1 VEQARAFEARG
12 PESLRA
18 FVAWLERR
26 AGTAILDY
34 EGAGLDDDED
44 AVRVLTIHGAKG
56 LEFPIVI
63 LAGLG
68 AAEQP
73 ETPVF
78 GIDRSS
84 NKVAIAIGSKS
95 HAGRF
100 TIGPADRVLAQ
111 ERRHAAAERDR
122 LLYVGATRARD
133 HLLVSLFHPDKVKN
147 SLAGRLIDHGI
158 RATCEALPL
167 LPDTIAAYPPPF
179 AELLLDEPPS
189 LDEYQDEHE
198 RLLASYH
205 LRYTSATALGRSGIE
220 DVKDEREDITEP
232 WARGRAGTHIGRAVH
247 AALQSVAWTA
257 GDAEVDAVARAQ
269 AVAEAVP
276 ERAGDNARLIR
287 RALDSDA
294 AARARAGR
302 ALREVPFA
310 LARDGI
316 VLEGFM
322 DLVIDTPDGLEIVDW
337 KTDAIPSSEVERRLE
352 TYRLQAGLYVA
363 GLEAATDRT
372 VSRVTYVFVSAGAEA
387 SPGDPATLAT
397 SALARLSE

>member
-1 VEQARAFEARG
+1 
-12 PESLRA
+12 
-18 FVAWLERR
+18 
-26 AGTAILDY
+26 
-34 EGAGLDDDED
+34 
-44 AVRVLTIHGAKG
+44 
-56 LEFPIVI
+56 
-63 LAGLG
+63 
-68 AAEQP
+68 
-73 ETPVF
+73 
-78 GIDRSS
+78 
-84 NKVAIAIGSKS
+84 
-95 HAGRF
+95 
-100 TIGPADRVLAQ
+100 
-111 ERRHAAAERDR
+111 
-122 LLYVGATRARD
+122 
-133 HLLVSLFHPDKVKN
+133 
-147 SLAGRLIDHGI
+147 
-158 RATCEALPL
+158 
-167 LPDTIAAYPPPF
+167 
-179 AELLLDEPPS
+179 
-189 LDEYQDEHE
+189 
-198 RLLASYH
+198 
-205 LRYTSATALGRSGIE
+205 
-220 DVKDEREDITEP
+220 
-232 WARGRAGTHIGRAVH
+232 
-247 AALQSVAWTA
+247 VAWTA

-276 ERAGDNARLIR
+276 ERAGDIARLIR